1 MRFIGTNMKTPVKIK
16 EVHRTMK
23 EAVLRDICNIL
34 FGFMRDK
41 DCALT
46 GEVAG
51 KMETIKKSSR
61 RK

>member
-1 MRFIGTNMKTPVKIK
+1 MKTPVKIK